1 MGTKNITEKQLADYN
16 DVFADIINGVLF
28 GGEQV
33 VLEHELRNAKDKS
46 QYKFNNTIHEQ
57 ERDLSKHWIPH
68 RICFALFGFEHQTAP
83 EPYIPIRVI
92 GYDGA
97 SYRGQL
103 TKPER
108 DKPKYPVITIVLYFG
123 TKHWNQLKSLHE
135 CMQIPKRLEPFVNDY
150 KINLVEVAFL
160 DDQLDNF
167 HSDFRIVAEY
177 FVNKRKNTDYI
188 PSAQEIRHVDAFL
201 KLMQALEGDDRYE
214 EVLHTLQ
221 SEGKKEGVKMSEVL
235 DRIENRGIIIGEKR
249 GISIGEKRGISIG
262 EKRGISIGEK
272 RGISIGEKRG
282 ISIGSEKMA
291 NAINTLNSILLK
303 QNRLDDLKRATAD
316 FDYQK
321 QLLCEYG
328 LYNDEDYLTKE

>member
-1 MGTKNITEKQLADYN
+1 M
-16 DVFADIINGVLF
+16 
-28 GGEQV
+28 
-33 VLEHELRNAKDKS
+33 
-46 QYKFNNTIHEQ
+46 
-57 ERDLSKHWIPH
+57 
-68 RICFALFGFEHQTAP
+68 
-83 EPYIPIRVI
+83 RVI

-123 TKHWNQLKSLHE
+123 TKHWNQPRSLHE
-135 CMQIPKRLEPFVNDY
+135 CMRIPKRLEPFVNDY

-177 FVNKRKNTDYI
+177 FINKRKNTDYI

-262 EKRGISIGEK
+262 
-272 RGISIGEKRG
+272 
-282 ISIGSEKMA
+282 SEKMA

-316 FDYQK
+316 FDYQR

-328 LYNDEDYLTKE
+328 LYSDEDCLTRE

>member
-1 MGTKNITEKQLADYN
+1 M
-16 DVFADIINGVLF
+16 
-28 GGEQV
+28 
-33 VLEHELRNAKDKS
+33 
-46 QYKFNNTIHEQ
+46 
-57 ERDLSKHWIPH
+57 
-68 RICFALFGFEHQTAP
+68 
-83 EPYIPIRVI
+83 RVI

-108 DKPKYPVITIVLYFG
+108 DMPKYPVITIVLYFG
-123 TKHWNQLKSLHE
+123 TKHWNQPRSLHE
-135 CMQIPKRLEPFVNDY
+135 CMRIPKRLEPFVNDY

-177 FVNKRKNTDYI
+177 FINKRKNTDYI

-262 EKRGISIGEK
+262 
-272 RGISIGEKRG
+272 
-282 ISIGSEKMA
+282 SEKMA

-316 FDYQK
+316 FDYQR

-328 LYNDEDYLTKE
+328 LYSDEDCLTRE